1 MERTTRIADLPD
13 NISYE
18 LLPQQ
23 QQPQPQQFQEGTNT
37 QYMPMNIHPNPYGI
51 SAQNPIMGL
60 PEQSSP
66 SMHRHQDPQM
76 QQMQQMQQIEYIQ
89 QQQEHQ
95 QMTEQQMYEIQNQAP
110 LRLPSRDIPISTTQ
124 YTNDPQVHA
133 NYIPPS
139 NVSSDYVQ
147 DASRLTEEKIKKHQ
161 QEKHRESRFDEL
173 MTEFQIPIM
182 ICLLYFIFQL
192 PVINSVIFKRFS
204 LFAIYHA
211 DGNFNM
217 YGLIMKS
224 ILFGIAFYFVTKTIH
239 LISEF

>member
-18 LLPQQ
+18 LVPQQ
-23 QQPQPQQFQEGTNT
+23 QQFQEGPNT
-37 QYMPMNIHPNPYGI
+37 QYIPMNIHPNPYGI

-66 SMHRHQDPQM
+66 STHRNQDPQM
-76 QQMQQMQQIEYIQ
+76 QQIEYFQQQQQQMQQQ
-89 QQQEHQ
+89 QQQ
-95 QMTEQQMYEIQNQAP
+95 QMTEQQIYEIQMQP
-110 LRLPSRDIPISTTQ
+110 PSRLPSRDIPISTTQ

-147 DASRLTEEKIKKHQ
+147 EATKLTEEKIKKHQ
-161 QEKHRESRFDEL
+161 QEKHRENRFDEL
-173 MTEFQIPIM
+173 MTEFQIPIL

-192 PVINSVIFKRFS
+192 PVINSAIFKRFS

-211 DGNFNM
+211 DGNFNI
-217 YGLIMKS
+217 YGLAMKS
-224 ILFGIAFYFVTKTIH
+224 LLFGLAFYFVTKTIH